1 MNNTK
6 IKSKHYT
13 MQEGELINLVIKY
26 WSIIQYKIT
35 DHADYL

>member
-6 IKSKHYT
+6 IKSKHFT
-13 MQEGELINLVIKY
+13 MQKEELINRVIKY

-35 DHADYL
+35 DHSNYL